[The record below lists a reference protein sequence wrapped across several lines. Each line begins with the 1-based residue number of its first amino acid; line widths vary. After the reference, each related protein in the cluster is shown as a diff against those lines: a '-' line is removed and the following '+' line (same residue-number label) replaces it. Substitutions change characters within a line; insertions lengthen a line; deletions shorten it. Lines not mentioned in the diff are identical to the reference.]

1 MLHPGLFRKYMHAQD
16 SATWKHPA
24 EEMLFLQGTLIK
36 YGFKVNNHLDT
47 SVQEASRIFQ
57 M

>member
-1 MLHPGLFRKYMHAQD
+1 MHAQD